1 MGSTMLSTEERLA
14 AVRERAREIEARRRK
29 RRGRV
34 IAVSAVGAGLLTI
47 VGLSFLIPA
56 LLTNAPPADYARPEA
71 TASVFEVSSCVGYIL
86 IGVLAFALGVAM
98 TIFFYRVQVSH
109 KNDQGE
115 NDD

>member
-1 MGSTMLSTEERLA
+1 MLSTEERLA

-71 TASVFEVSSCVGYIL
+71 S
-86 IGVLAFALGVAM
+86 
-98 TIFFYRVQVSH
+98 
-109 KNDQGE
+109 
-115 NDD
+115 